1 MNIKQLE
8 MRKITG
14 FSLAISG
21 ILYFGLGLIFLL
33 RKETLIFAVENLLNL
48 LVILLVLAGVFQVI
62 GFTPIRKKEN
72 TLAARFLQFLLNM
85 IMALIIYLKPEV
97 VLSVIPLFFGA
108 YAIFT
113 GLIKLLS
120 YVQYRKNSIRG
131 KFHMVISASVIIVFG
146 IGIMLHPIASF
157 VPLSNLIGIF
167 FILYGLSFLID
178 ALQEGVSGEKK
189 DSFKRRIRISLPM
202 FMVALVPHQILTKI
216 NKALETDTLDKEDL
230 VYSKEDRDYDLEI
243 LIHVGEKGVA
253 RLGHVD
259 LWFEGKIMTYGSYDA
274 DSYILKGIISD
285 GVLIELENKEEY
297 IKFSQQSMGKTLF
310 GFGLKLTEVQ
320 KDRVRDKIETIHDN
334 LYEWNPKSKEAMEK
348 GVEPKEPYTDY
359 ASTVYNRL
367 RGKFYK
373 FKEGPFKT
381 YFALNTNCVL
391 LADRVVGKAGIDII
405 KIQGLITP
413 GAYFEYFNREF
424 YRKNSMVISRSI
436 YYNMSKQGKKMIES

>member
-253 RLGHVD
+253 QLGHVD
-259 LWFEGKIMTYGSYDA
+259 LWFEGKVMTYGSYDA
-274 DSYILKGIISD
+274 DTYILKGIISD

-320 KDRVRDKIETIHDN
+320 KDRVRDKITEIHEN
-334 LYEWNPKSKEAMEK
+334 LYEWKPKSKVSMEK
-348 GVEPKEPYTDY
+348 GVVPEEPYTDY
-359 ASTVYNRL
+359 ASTVYDRL
-367 RGKFYK
+367 KGKFYK
-373 FKEGPFKT
+373 FKKGPFKT

-424 YRKNSMVISRSI
+424 YRKNSMVISRTI

>member
-146 IGIMLHPIASF
+146 LGTMLHLIASF

-230 VYSKEDRDYDLEI
+230 VYS
-243 LIHVGEKGVA
+243 
-253 RLGHVD
+253 
-259 LWFEGKIMTYGSYDA
+259 
-274 DSYILKGIISD
+274 
-285 GVLIELENKEEY
+285 
-297 IKFSQQSMGKTLF
+297 
-310 GFGLKLTEVQ
+310 
-320 KDRVRDKIETIHDN
+320 
-334 LYEWNPKSKEAMEK
+334 
-348 GVEPKEPYTDY
+348 
-359 ASTVYNRL
+359 
-367 RGKFYK
+367 
-373 FKEGPFKT
+373 
-381 YFALNTNCVL
+381 
-391 LADRVVGKAGIDII
+391 
-405 KIQGLITP
+405 
-413 GAYFEYFNREF
+413 
-424 YRKNSMVISRSI
+424 
-436 YYNMSKQGKKMIES
+436 